1 MGGLSRL
8 CFKNI
13 SDQLGLCRW
22 SNSAFWLSLQH
33 PRAPYRVCI
42 QEGMPPPVINKCN
55 NASVKG
61 LMIMCQHVSSPNHA
75 NVVLVAWLRGM
86 LTLIPGKSAT

>member
-1 MGGLSRL
+1 MEQQRFLVVSPAPKGALPGLHTGR
-8 CFKNI
+8 
-13 SDQLGLCRW
+13 
-22 SNSAFWLSLQH
+22 
-33 PRAPYRVCI
+33 
-42 QEGMPPPVINKCN
+42 MPPPVIDKCN

-61 LMIMCQHVSSPNHA
+61 LMIICQHVSSPNHA

>member
-1 MGGLSRL
+1 MPAWEACPCALKIFR
-8 CFKNI
+8 
-13 SDQLGLCRW
+13 
-22 SNSAFWLSLQH
+22 
-33 PRAPYRVCI
+33 
-42 QEGMPPPVINKCN
+42 MPPPVIDKCN